1 MKQGFTEYQA
11 GGRPRRGIADHLFII
26 KALIDHSLYLKLI
39 IILELLDLI
48 KAFDKMMLKLVMN
61 DLWTVGVRG
70 KIWRNMYRTNEE
82 AI

>member
-61 DLWTVGVRG
+61 DLWTAGVS
-70 KIWRNMYRTNEE
+70 IWRNMYRINGRK
-82 AI
+82 